1 MTRTTT
7 ATDSTSPKR
16 TRFSNDVQVPNAKN
30 PLASAQ
36 GSLASAIM
44 SLPASLQAPAKLHA
58 EKILRLY
65 NVIVERLASK
75 YKLEKADQLPQPIR
89 FKYSLKS
96 KHSAAAET
104 PEFKALQA
112 NSEQALSDLQV
123 TLKKDMISLAELEIK
138 LLKKDMSI
146 VVLDLLLIMCWTAV
160 FLADELAETDIP
172 HDVKALL
179 TTLVAKP
186 AVKNT
191 LSALDEAFVKDK
203 IGRYQPEAPDLL
215 TVTPTIQAMAS
226 DVEKVFL
233 SLTIKPCEAYD
244 STIARNQ
251 QHVRVAAAARLVA
264 TDNATAAA
272 TAELDMELTV
282 TPAALKSLIASEVS
296 AAIKRS
302 NNRSS
307 NSSRTE
313 KNDRGAAKAPA
324 RSAPDPKKK
333 QTPRAPKQRTK
344 ASAATPTTTTHQ
356 PAPPPP
362 AAAAAAPLSA
372 KAKARAKKQKAAA
385 AAAAAAVA
393 PVAARN
399 NAATAA
405 TNPNSQRNSAS
416 RRKGRQQN

>member
-16 TRFSNDVQVPNAKN
+16 TRFTNDVQVPNAKN

-44 SLPASLQAPAKLHA
+44 SLSTSLQAPAKLHA
-58 EKILRLY
+58 DKILRLY

-104 PEFKALQA
+104 PEFKLLQA
-112 NSEQALSDLQV
+112 NSEQALSDLQA

-138 LLKKDMSI
+138 LIKKDMSI

-160 FLADELAETDIP
+160 FLADELAETDLP
-172 HDVKALL
+172 HNVKALL
-179 TTLVAKP
+179 TTMVARP

-191 LSALDEAFVKDK
+191 LSALDEAFVTDK
-203 IGRYQPEAPDLL
+203 IGRYQPEAPVLL

-251 QHVRVAAAARLVA
+251 QHARVAAAARLIA

-307 NSSRTE
+307 NSSRTV
-313 KNDRGAAKAPA
+313 KNDRGAAKALA
-324 RSAPDPKKK
+324 SSAPDPKKK
-333 QTPRAPKQRTK
+333 QTPRAPKKRAK
-344 ASAATPTTTTHQ
+344 ASAAAATTTTTTQQ

-372 KAKARAKKQKAAA
+372 KAKARAKKQKEAA

-393 PVAARN
+393 VRN
-399 NAATAA
+399 NAATTA
-405 TNPNSQRNSAS
+405 TNPSSQRNSAS
-416 RRKGRQQN
+416 RRKGRQRN